1 MFFVTL
7 FCKREKKR
15 KIYLGFRIVRLGVE
29 ERVEIARG
37 DDRVF
42 GVSFLI
48 FVNIGLFF
56 RILGEREGVIFR

>member
-1 MFFVTL
+1 MFFVIL
-7 FCKREKKR
+7 FCKRVKKR

>member
-1 MFFVTL
+1 MFFVML